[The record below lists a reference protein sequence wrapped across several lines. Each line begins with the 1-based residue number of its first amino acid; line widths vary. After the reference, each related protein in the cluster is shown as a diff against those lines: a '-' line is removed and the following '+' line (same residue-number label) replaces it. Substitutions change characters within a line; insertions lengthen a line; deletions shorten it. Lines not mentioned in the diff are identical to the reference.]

1 MELWGYIRKSTESEE
16 RQVQSLD
23 AQKEWIINYCD
34 TNGHTLLGIIEES
47 KTAKKPWREWFAD
60 LMNKFKKPKG
70 QGIIC
75 WQLNR
80 LARNPIDEWT
90 IKWLVQQWIVKN
102 IFTVDGVSDGS
113 NILLM
118 SVHFW
123 MATQYVIDLSKNVK
137 RWMKQ
142 KLEKWWVI
150 TRVPIGYYN
159 DKNDSKAK
167 IDEEYADYI
176 KNIFEL
182 RIEWKTLKEIQK
194 IMYAKGMR
202 TRKTMREWVNKWGK
216 EMRLQSIDKILKNPF
231 YYWAIQ
237 HCNELYEGTHTP
249 IIKKSLWDKV
259 NNITRGIEYRTHHN
273 MTPLKWKIKLMHN
286 WEETN
291 VKLTASK
298 QKGHIYFHL
307 SSDDSKKYWNLH
319 ISQKKIIEFF
329 DELIIVKK
337 LYSLPKEIKNQ
348 VKDGIYDYHKQKI
361 EDNDKVK
368 HKLQKEITKLEC
380 KKKWLITMRQN
391 GELTSEEFMEEKN
404 TIINNIVEINEEIQK
419 MNIKDENIINEI
431 NNRLELLVCLSQS
444 WKTFNENKKVHIISN
459 ICLELFVDSQKC
471 LYIHENSF
479 FKGVKFLNFPYGTGW
494 EKRLEP
500 YIKKGYKLCYNNYI
514 DLQINYIDF
523 QIPTFVV
530 T

>member
-1 MELWGYIRKSTESEE
+1 MELWGYVRKSTESEE
-16 RQVQSLD
+16 RQIQSLD
-23 AQKEWIINYCD
+23 AQKEWIIHYCD

-47 KTAKKPWREWFAD
+47 KTAKKPWREWYAK
-60 LMNKFKKPKG
+60 LMSKFTKPKG

-194 IMYAKGMR
+194 IMCAKGMR
-202 TRKTMREWVNKWGK
+202 TRKTMREWVNRWGREITK
-216 EMRLQSIDKILKNPF
+216 QSIHKIIKNPF
-231 YYWAIQ
+231 YYWAIR
-237 HCNELYEGTHTP
+237 HCDELYEGTHSP
-249 IIKKSLWDKV
+249 IIKKSIWDKV
-259 NNITRGIEYRTHHN
+259 NNITRGIQFNKHPN
-273 MTPLKWKIKLMHN
+273 MTPLKGKVKLMYN
-286 WEETN
+286 WEETHI
-291 VKLTASK
+291 KLTSSK
-298 QKGHIYFHL
+298 KKGHIYFHVTWEYT
-307 SSDDSKKYWNLH
+307 KKYCNLH

-329 DELIIVKK
+329 DELIVVKQA
-337 LYSLPKEIKNQ
+337 YSLPKEIKKQ
-348 VKDGIYDYHKQKI
+348 VEDAIYDYHKEKTK
-361 EDNDKVK
+361 DNDKIK
-368 HKLQKEITKLEC
+368 NKLQKEIIKLESQ
-380 KKKWLITMRQN
+380 KKWFIKMRQN
-391 GELTSEEFMEEKN
+391 DELTSEEFMEEKN
-404 TIINNIVEINEEIQK
+404 TITNNIFQINEEIQK
-419 MNIKDENIINEI
+419 LNIKDNNDFDKI
-431 NNRLELLVCLSQS
+431 NNCVELLVCLSQT
-444 WKTFNENKKVHIISN
+444 WKTLSEHKKAQIIAS
-459 ICLELFVDSQKC
+459 ICVELFIDTKKS
-471 LYIHENSF
+471 LYINETSF
-479 FKGVKFLNFPYGTGW
+479 FKAIKYINFFNGTATDT
-494 EKRLEP
+494 KLEL
-500 YIKKGYKLCYNNYI
+500 YIKKVWKIICEYYSETQLPNI
-514 DLQINYIDF
+514 
-523 QIPTFVV
+523 VV